1 MNNVSVEATS
11 NFALWLKSMSVITDE
26 KLTIFLSKC
35 YRRELAAQEIFLN
48 EGDLVDKVY
57 FIESGIV
64 RHYIND
70 SSGNEHT
77 SDFMFENQFDT
88 DYSAYVSR
96 TKAAYNLQALKPTRL
111 IVIPREAYD
120 WIIHYVV
127 DGERLIRL
135 VTENF
140 FIYFE
145 KRLRER
151 YLLTPLERYQALEEK
166 FPEIYTL
173 VPQYMIA
180 SYIGVSKVH
189 LSRLKNQNK
198 EEEE

>member
-120 WIIHYVV
+120 WIIHNVV

-166 FPEIYTL
+166 FPEIYIL